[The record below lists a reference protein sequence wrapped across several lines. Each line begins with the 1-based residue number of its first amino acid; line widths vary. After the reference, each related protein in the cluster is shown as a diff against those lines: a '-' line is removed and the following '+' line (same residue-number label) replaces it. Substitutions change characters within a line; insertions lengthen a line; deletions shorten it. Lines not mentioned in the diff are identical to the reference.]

1 MREFLNNFDDL
12 ESFMFYIDIHYENFT
27 NGVFD
32 VTGIVYFISVVAIC
46 LFLTMQSIQKR
57 RWN

>member
-1 MREFLNNFDDL
+1 MIEKGTDKRLLYVIYSFD
-12 ESFMFYIDIHYENFT
+12 
-27 NGVFD
+27 GA
-32 VTGIVYFISVVAIC
+32 GIVYFISVVAIC